1 MLVRSSIKRSRS
13 ASLKDQVINADFL
26 DQILLIA
33 VTNGNTER
41 ILVTTPCQCF
51 NYMYI
56 MYTDALVT
64 HFHLRLRQSMY
75 SLVPRPTL
83 QDF

>member
-41 ILVTTPCQCF
+41 ILVTTPCEC
-51 NYMYI
+51 
-56 MYTDALVT
+56 
-64 HFHLRLRQSMY
+64 
-75 SLVPRPTL
+75 SLVKYVVITL
-83 QDF
+83 